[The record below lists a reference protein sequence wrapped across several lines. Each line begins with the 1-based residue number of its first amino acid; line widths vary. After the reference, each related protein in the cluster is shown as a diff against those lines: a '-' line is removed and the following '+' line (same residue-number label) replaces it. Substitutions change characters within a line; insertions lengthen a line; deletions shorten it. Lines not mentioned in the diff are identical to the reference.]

1 MRKTILSLAAAAAV
15 AASALTAAASNAQGT
30 PAAPATQTRAE
41 AIAQADLRFAQM
53 DTDHDGL
60 VGPVEMQAYRAAL
73 HDRAIARGD
82 SGSAPGGGRGGMGR
96 GMRAGA
102 ASMTK
107 AAFEARAG
115 ERFDRMDANHDGI
128 VDAAERANR
137 SEMRNMD
144 HRQHRDD
151 APAPAQ

>member
-1 MRKTILSLAAAAAV
+1 MRKTILSLAAAA
-15 AASALTAAASNAQGT
+15 SALTAAAANAQAT
-30 PAAPATQTRAE
+30 PTAPASETRAE

-82 SGSAPGGGRGGMGR
+82 DASASGGGRGGMGR

-102 ASMTK
+102 ATMTK

-115 ERFDRMDANHDGI
+115 ERFDRRRG
-128 VDAAERANR
+128 RAR
-137 SEMRNMD
+137 QSRRD
-144 HRQHRDD
+144 TQHRPS
-151 APAPAQ
+151 PAP

>member
-1 MRKTILSLAAAAAV
+1 MRKIILSLAAAA
-15 AASALTAAASNAQGT
+15 SALTATAANAQAT
-30 PAAPATQTRAE
+30 PTAPETRAE
-41 AIAQADLRFAQM
+41 AIAQADTRFAQM

-82 SGSAPGGGRGGMGR
+82 DASASGGGRGGMGR

-137 SEMRNMD
+137 GEMRNTD

>member
-1 MRKTILSLAAAAAV
+1 MRKTILSLAAAA
-15 AASALTAAASNAQGT
+15 SALTATAANAQAT
-30 PAAPATQTRAE
+30 PTAPETRAE
-41 AIAQADLRFAQM
+41 AIAQADTRFAQM

-82 SGSAPGGGRGGMGR
+82 DASASGGGRGGMGR

-137 SEMRNMD
+137 GEMRNTD

>member
-1 MRKTILSLAAAAAV
+1 MRKIILSLAV
-15 AASALTAAASNAQGT
+15 AASALTAAAANAQAT
-30 PAAPATQTRAE
+30 PTAPASETRAE

-60 VGPVEMQAYRAAL
+60 VGPVEMQAYRSAL

-137 SEMRNMD
+137 GEMRNMD
-144 HRQHRDD
+144 HRQHRDGV
-151 APAPAQ
+151 PAPAQ

>member
-1 MRKTILSLAAAAAV
+1 MRKIILSLAAAA
-15 AASALTAAASNAQGT
+15 SALTATAANAQAT
-30 PAAPATQTRAE
+30 PTAPETRAE
-41 AIAQADLRFAQM
+41 AIAQADARFAQM

-82 SGSAPGGGRGGMGR
+82 DASASGGGRGGMGR

-137 SEMRNMD
+137 GEMRNTD